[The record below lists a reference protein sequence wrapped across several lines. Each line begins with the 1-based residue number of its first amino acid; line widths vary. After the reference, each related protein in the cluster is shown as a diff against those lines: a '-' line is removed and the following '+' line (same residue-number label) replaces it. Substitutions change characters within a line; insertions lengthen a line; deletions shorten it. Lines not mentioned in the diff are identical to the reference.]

1 MSAKAAARAREAVR
15 PFDVRTDCWVPRRL
29 ETLRG
34 RLRRTWRALGVEV
47 PADLAR
53 WPRERL
59 VAVWIAVCER
69 LYSAEQ
75 N

>member
-1 MSAKAAARAREAVR
+1 MITAERWR
-15 PFDVRTDCWVPRRL
+15 P
-29 ETLRG
+29 
-34 RLRRTWRALGVEV
+34 LGVEV